1 MVVYHLS
8 WDLDD
13 FAIAT
18 FDLYGNA
25 LWIGFR
31 SLILIMFL
39 GIMGMG
45 LVLAARGGLDTRR
58 YWRRYLRRLALIVVS
73 AAAVTVGSLYLL
85 PESPIYFGVLQFIAA
100 ASVLALPALRWRWY
114 VLAGAAALV
123 WAVSFFPYETFDAP
137 WLQWVG
143 LMTFEPVSS
152 DYVPLLPWMGAVLAG
167 MALARLAFGGAGES
181 VGQST
186 MGRALAG
193 WRAGNPAARALVAA
207 GRRSLIVYLLHQPVL
222 IGALSLAIV
231 AAPQLTEYS
240 ADFDRGFL
248 RDCQAK
254 CERGNMQRAFCAGWC
269 QCGLAALHKS
279 VPWRDARHGAV
290 PEEARPEI
298 DARTRQ
304 CLVGK

>member
-13 FAIAT
+13 FAIAS
-18 FDLYGNA
+18 FDIYGNV
-25 LWIGFR
+25 LWLGFR
-31 SLILIMFL
+31 ALILILFL

-58 YWRRYLRRLALIVVS
+58 YLRRLALIVVS
-73 AAAVTVGSLYLL
+73 AALVTGGSLYLL
-85 PESPIYFGVLQFIAA
+85 PESPIYFGVLQFIAV

-123 WAVSFFPYETFDAP
+123 WAASFFPDARFDAT

-143 LMTFEPVSS
+143 LMTFEPVAS
-152 DYVPLLPWMGAVLAG
+152 DYVPLLPWMAVVLAG
-167 MALARLAFGGAGES
+167 MALGRLAFGDGGDGAGEN
-181 VGQST
+181 T
-186 MGRALAG
+186 LGRALAG
-193 WRAGNPAARALVAA
+193 WRSDNPAARALVVA
-207 GRRSLIVYLLHQPVL
+207 GRRSLIIYLLHQPVL
-222 IGALSLAIV
+222 IGALSLAIL

-240 ADFDRGFL
+240 AGFDRTFL
-248 RDCQAK
+248 RGCQAK
-254 CERGNMQRAFCAGWC
+254 CERGNGARAFCAGYC

-279 VPWRDARHGAV
+279 VPWRDARRGAIST
-290 PEEARPEI
+290 EARREI